1 LDFLSNETFF
11 ADFYREKQQKEKQYS
26 QLQMDYAELKAE
38 KEAREK
44 AESERRLEEKINN
57 YNLEKN
63 IYVEDKMKSFIKEQN
78 SNLLYFFRV
87 TFQTVLPVFIGFYL
101 KANKELSDWIEDLGG
116 KQYFIWGGLS
126 LVLLTE
132 ILGRLYLFNKD
143 KVKSGWIWLKLIFL
157 YIERENLKDTKRYEL
172 EIEYDNLNNMN
183 S

>member
-132 ILGRLYLFNKD
+132 ILGR
-143 KVKSGWIWLKLIFL
+143 ILIQ
-157 YIERENLKDTKRYEL
+157 
-172 EIEYDNLNNMN
+172 
-183 S
+183 